1 MFFSYYIRF
10 FQPTDKAWWSLIVY
24 LSGKFSITIA
34 YSSVYIYVSEVF
46 PTNVRQSLLAVC
58 SSTGRI
64 GSTLAPLT
72 PLLVSWTL
80 FSNPLLAGLVKT
92 KSGTKVLEVFY
103 ITEIRWERFSFTVPN
118 ANWSYMIVDAV
129 VLKVSEASTTGHLGN
144 CAFMRSAV
152 KGSTAVIE
160 WTIWPH
166 ISKWVA
172 KLTLWRLWPLV
183 NNLYK

>member
-80 FSNPLLAGLVKT
+80 FSNPLHSGLVKT
-92 KSGTKVLEVFY
+92 KSGTKVLKVFY
-103 ITEIRWERFSFTVPN
+103 RTEIRWVRFSFTVPN
-118 ANWSYMIVDAV
+118 ADWSYMIVEAV
-129 VLKVSEASTTGHLGN
+129 VLKVLEASATRHLGN
-144 CAFMRSAV
+144 CVFILSAV
-152 KGSTAVIE
+152 KGSIAVIE
-160 WTIWPH
+160 WILWPR
-166 ISKWVA
+166 ISKWLA
-172 KLTLWRLWPLV
+172 KFPLWRLWALV
-183 NNLYK
+183 SNLH